1 MAQKSDPSN
10 DFLAAV
16 GAKIRYYRQKA
27 GFSLIQFGDDIGL
40 DKGNLHKIESGKNIT
55 ILTLLKIALL
65 LKVDINKLIST
76 NVKFSSKDGEKLVAK
91 GQRSKPKA
99 KKKSSRKK

>member
-1 MAQKSDPSN
+1 MAQKDPSN

-16 GAKIRYYRQKA
+16 GAKIRHYRQKE
-27 GFSLIQFGDDIGL
+27 GISLIQFGDDIGL

-55 ILTLLKIALL
+55 VLTLLKIALL
-65 LKVDINKLIST
+65 LKVDVSKLVST
-76 NVKFSSKDGEKLVAK
+76 NVKFSSKEAEKFIAK
-91 GQRSKPKA
+91 GQRQAPKA